1 MINALNARYDSFI
14 TAKRK
19 IMKILFIASI
29 CVLGLVFQSK
39 AQPKKSGA
47 IQFEST
53 FDPAA
58 MAAANGIKLSEQ
70 ALARMP
76 KSSVSNFELLFNLN
90 NASYTPVEDIEDS
103 NNSGGAQGGMRF
115 GGFGGTNKDYYY
127 SFADHQLSEVFD
139 LNDTTFVMQDKLGDQ
154 SQMGFGMQQEPPVIT
169 YIRTDETK
177 KILGFNCHKVT
188 VKTTVKRRIM
198 EEEKVITDE
207 TNIWFTNDLGF
218 DFSPNPGF
226 WTEGAV
232 LAIEGKGTHVYA
244 KSIEFRNVSAKDVS
258 LPKKVTPITREQL
271 RQKMEARRKQFRG
284 NRTGSNGQ
292 VRTITIN

>member
-1 MINALNARYDSFI
+1 MNRFL
-14 TAKRK
+14 
-19 IMKILFIASI
+19 IASI
-29 CVLGLVFQSK
+29 CVLGLSAQLK

-76 KSSVSNFELLFNLN
+76 KSSVSNYELLFNLT
-90 NASYTPVEDIEDS
+90 NASYMPVEETEDS
-103 NNSGGAQGGMRF
+103 NNSGGQGGGFRF

-127 SFADHQLSEVFD
+127 QFAEHKLSEVFD
-139 LNDTTFVMQDKLGDQ
+139 LNDSTFVMEDKLGDL
-154 SQMGFGMQQEPPVIT
+154 SQQGFGMQQAAPVVEFIKS
-169 YIRTDETK
+169 DDTK
-177 KILGFNCHKVT
+177 NILGFPCHKVT
-188 VKTTVKRRIM
+188 VKTTIKRKIM

-207 TNIWFTNDLGF
+207 TSVWYTNDLGF
-218 DFSPNPGF
+218 DFSPNPGL

-244 KSIEFRNVSAKDVS
+244 KSIEFRKVSEKDVS
-258 LPKKVTPITREQL
+258 LPKKVIPLTQAQYRA
-271 RQKMEARRKQFRG
+271 KMEARRKQFRG
-284 NRTGSNGQ
+284 NRTGANGQ

>member
-1 MINALNARYDSFI
+1 
-14 TAKRK
+14 
-19 IMKILFIASI
+19 MKTLFIASI
-29 CVLGLVFQSK
+29 CILGLAVQLK

-76 KSSVSNFELLFNLN
+76 QNSVSNFELLFNLS
-90 NASYTPVEDIEDS
+90 NASYMPVEDTEDS
-103 NNSGGAQGGMRF
+103 NNSAGGGGQGGGGMRF
-115 GGFGGTNKDYYY
+115 GGFGAANRDYFY
-127 SFADHQLSEVFD
+127 SFADHKLSIVLD
-139 LNDTTFVMQDKLGDQ
+139 LNDTAFIMPAKLGDQ
-154 SQMGFGMQQEPPVIT
+154 SQMGFGMQQAAPAVEFL
-169 YIRTDETK
+169 RTDETK
-177 KILGFNCHKVT
+177 KILGFTCHKLI
-188 VKTTVKRRIM
+188 VKTTVKRKIQ

-207 TNIWFTNDLGF
+207 TNVWFTNDLGF

-244 KSIEFRNVSAKDVS
+244 KSIEFRKVSEKDVS
-258 LPKKVTPITREQL
+258 IPKKVIPITPEEL

-284 NRTGSNGQ
+284 NRAGNNGQ